1 MFARSSLCI
10 SLEPFSRL
18 KHAIQASNYPTVAC
32 YNRCIVQ
39 TTDVLYPFALSETGE
54 EHIDEAIKGRLYKC
68 LGCSALMVPR
78 KGAIRRWHFAHKP
91 PFTQCADPDKALH
104 RTAVAMIFWGFTNAL
119 QKQTEYHL
127 GCPCEQC
134 DRTVSCNV
142 AVPSAKVERERS
154 IVAGTRSDLVISQPG
169 KGPVVIEVVVTHDLE
184 PEAHESYTESGIH
197 VFKVHPSGDTLSDL
211 ESSVITDDTLNVP
224 TVLCASCKDAAER
237 QRKQQEEALKRAERE
252 KAERVKVARQRQ
264 KEQDNRWDKSK
275 QRTQTTDFLEGL
287 NPAQR
292 EAAETIE
299 GPMLI
304 VAGPGSG
311 KTRVITRRIAYMVRV
326 CGISPYRI
334 AAVTFTN
341 KAARE
346 MRYRLERL
354 LGSRAEGLTCS
365 TFHSLCVSIL
375 RRDGHHAGLDRSF
388 VIYDDDD
395 TMALLKRAMEEGQI
409 DPKRYPLRAVSNIIS
424 GAKSNLIDPAGFA
437 GAVSSYYDE
446 IVLRVYERYESLLRQ
461 SRALDFDDLLAHTVR
476 LLQQVPE
483 VLEKYQSRYLHL
495 LIDEF
500 QDTNVAQY
508 ALAKL
513 LAGRYRNICVVGDPD
528 QSIYSWRN
536 ADIRNILSFQRDY
549 PETKLVTLSENYRS
563 TKSIVEA
570 AKRVI
575 ASNQSRLEN
584 DLFTGKG
591 QGSPLVVREGHDE
604 DEEARLVVQ
613 EVERLVKEEGRS
625 LGDCAV
631 MYRINAQSRA
641 MEEACL
647 RYGMTYRLIGGVR
660 FYQRREVKD
669 VVAYLRVVQ
678 NPYDEVSLNR
688 IVNVPSRGIGSR
700 TMEEVTRWAQEMGLP
715 LYAALQAIAAGEA
728 GEVKPRIAPRAVAA
742 IERFVSIIGYLVEQA
757 EKAGAAQLID
767 LLLER
772 IGYRSYLME
781 DERGEEQWENVLEL
795 KGQAVEVE
803 ELLAGEEDSSL
814 AAFLERISLVSDVD
828 SLDESNDALTLITLH
843 QAKGLEFPVVFIIGL
858 EERLLPHSRSMDD
871 PDQMEEER
879 RLFYVGITRAEERL
893 YLFRAFRRRLMGM
906 SMAGTPSRFLA
917 DIPRELI
924 EQPAAVAKP
933 WQWTRRRSQTEATT
947 EAGPPLRTGDK
958 VRHKAFG
965 DGIVVN
971 CIASGNDHEATVA
984 FKGSAG
990 VKRLLLSVAPLEKV
1004 PAK

>member
-1 MFARSSLCI
+1 MH
-10 SLEPFSRL
+10 SLEPFFCF
-18 KHAIQASNYPTVAC
+18 KYDKQATNYHPAAC
-32 YNRCIVQ
+32 YNRFIVQ
-39 TTDVLYPFALSETGE
+39 TTRILE
-54 EHIDEAIKGRLYKC
+54 E
-68 LGCSALMVPR
+68 
-78 KGAIRRWHFAHKP
+78 
-91 PFTQCADPDKALH
+91 
-104 RTAVAMIFWGFTNAL
+104 
-119 QKQTEYHL
+119 
-127 GCPCEQC
+127 
-134 DRTVSCNV
+134 
-142 AVPSAKVERERS
+142 
-154 IVAGTRSDLVISQPG
+154 
-169 KGPVVIEVVVTHDLE
+169 
-184 PEAHESYTESGIH
+184 
-197 VFKVHPSGDTLSDL
+197 
-211 ESSVITDDTLNVP
+211 
-224 TVLCASCKDAAER
+224 
-237 QRKQQEEALKRAERE
+237 
-252 KAERVKVARQRQ
+252 
-264 KEQDNRWDKSK
+264 
-275 QRTQTTDFLEGL
+275 L

-311 KTRVITRRIAYMVRV
+311 KTRVITRRIAYLVRV

-346 MRYRLERL
+346 MWIRLFGRSDRDPVAPL
-354 LGSRAEGLTCS
+354 LGWNMRNEGLTIS
-365 TFHSLCVSIL
+365 TFHSLGVSIL
-375 RRDGHHAGLDRSF
+375 RRDGHHIGLDRSF

-424 GAKSNLIDPAGFA
+424 GAKSNLIDPAAFA
-437 GAVSSYYDE
+437 DAVSSYYE
-446 IVLRVYERYESLLRQ
+446 EVVLRVYERYESLLGQ

-476 LLQQVPE
+476 LLQQAPQA
-483 VLEKYQSRYLHL
+483 LDKYQSRYLHL
-495 LIDEF
+495 LVDEF

-513 LAGRYRNICVVGDPD
+513 LAGKYRNICVVGDPD

-591 QGSPLVVREGHDE
+591 QGSPLVVREGHNE
-604 DEEARLVVQ
+604 DEEARMVVQ
-613 EVERLVKEEGRS
+613 EVDRLVREEGLS

-700 TMEEVTRWAQEMGLP
+700 TMEEVTRWAQELGLP

-728 GEVKPRIAPRAVAA
+728 GDVKPRIAPRAVAA
-742 IERFVSIIGYLVEQA
+742 IERFVSITGYLVEQA

-871 PDQMEEER
+871 PAQMEEER

-924 EQPAAVAKP
+924 EQPASVAKP
-933 WQWTRRRSQTEATT
+933 WVWTGRRSQTGATAGAGSPLGAT
-947 EAGPPLRTGDK
+947 SEAGPPLRTGDK

-971 CIASGNDHEATVA
+971 CIASGDDYEATVA
-984 FKGSAG
+984 FKAAG
-990 VKRLLLSVAPLEKV
+990 VKRLLLSIAPLEKV
-1004 PAK
+1004 AAK

>member
-1 MFARSSLCI
+1 M
-10 SLEPFSRL
+10 
-18 KHAIQASNYPTVAC
+18 
-32 YNRCIVQ
+32 Q
-39 TTDVLYPFALSETGE
+39 TTDILYPLARSETGRPV
-54 EHIDEAIKGRLYKC
+54 HILKASKGRRYQC
-68 LGCSALMVPR
+68 FGCSAPMMAKQGVKR
-78 KGAIRRWHFAHKP
+78 QWHFAHKP
-91 PFTQCADPDKALH
+91 PFEQCDPNETLH
-104 RTAVAMIFWGFTNAL
+104 TMAMAQIMWGFEDAKEH
-119 QKQTEYHL
+119 QAEYLL
-127 GCPCEQC
+127 GCPCQEC
-134 DRTVSCNV
+134 GKEVSRNI
-142 AVPSAKVERERS
+142 AIPGASIDPEKSIVPS
-154 IVAGTRSDLVISQPG
+154 TRSDLVVNQPG
-169 KGPVVIEVVVTHDLE
+169 EDPVIIEIVVTHDLE
-184 PEAHESYTESGIH
+184 PEVHESYTESGIH
-197 VFKVHPSGDTLSDL
+197 VLKLHPSWDTLTDL
-211 ESSVITDDTLNVP
+211 ESKVITDDTLNVP
-224 TVLCASCKDAAER
+224 PVLCVPCKDAAER
-237 QRKQQEEALKRAERE
+237 QRKKRKKALKRAERE
-252 KAERVKVARQRQ
+252 QAERVKVARQRQ
-264 KEQDNRWDKSK
+264 EEQANRIKAMREQRDKFEIDA
-275 QRTQTTDFLEGL
+275 TDKHILEGL

-292 EAAETIE
+292 EAAEAIE
-299 GPMLI
+299 GPVLI

-311 KTRVITRRIAYMVRV
+311 KTRVITHRIAYLVRV

-375 RRDGHHAGLDRSF
+375 RRDGHHVGLDRSF

-437 GAVSSYYDE
+437 DAVSSYYDE

-461 SRALDFDDLLAHTVR
+461 SVALDFDDLLAHTVR

-483 VLEKYQSRYLHL
+483 ALEKYQSRYLHL

-513 LAGRYRNICVVGDPD
+513 LAGKYRNICVVGDPD

-570 AKRVI
+570 AKGVI
-575 ASNQSRLEN
+575 ASNQSRLDN

-591 QGSPLVVREGHDE
+591 QGSPLVVREGHNE
-604 DEEARLVVQ
+604 DEEARMVVQ
-613 EVERLVKEEGRS
+613 EVDRLVKEEGRS

-688 IVNVPSRGIGSR
+688 IINVPSRGIGSR
-700 TMEEVTRWAQEMGLP
+700 TMEEVNRWAQEMGLP
-715 LYAALQAIAAGEA
+715 LYAALQAIAAGEV
-728 GEVKPRIAPRAVAA
+728 GDVKPRVAPRAVAA

-906 SMAGTPSRFLA
+906 SMPGTPSRFLT

-924 EQPAAVAKP
+924 EQPASVAKP
-933 WQWTRRRSQTEATT
+933 WVWTRRRGRTGATS
-947 EAGPPLRTGDK
+947 EVGPPLRTGDK

-971 CIASGNDHEATVA
+971 CIASGDDHEATVA

>member
-1 MFARSSLCI
+1 M
-10 SLEPFSRL
+10 
-18 KHAIQASNYPTVAC
+18 
-32 YNRCIVQ
+32 Q
-39 TTDVLYPFALSETGE
+39 TTD
-54 EHIDEAIKGRLYKC
+54 I
-68 LGCSALMVPR
+68 
-78 KGAIRRWHFAHKP
+78 
-91 PFTQCADPDKALH
+91 
-104 RTAVAMIFWGFTNAL
+104 
-119 QKQTEYHL
+119 
-127 GCPCEQC
+127 
-134 DRTVSCNV
+134 
-142 AVPSAKVERERS
+142 
-154 IVAGTRSDLVISQPG
+154 
-169 KGPVVIEVVVTHDLE
+169 
-184 PEAHESYTESGIH
+184 
-197 VFKVHPSGDTLSDL
+197 
-211 ESSVITDDTLNVP
+211 
-224 TVLCASCKDAAER
+224 
-237 QRKQQEEALKRAERE
+237 
-252 KAERVKVARQRQ
+252 
-264 KEQDNRWDKSK
+264 
-275 QRTQTTDFLEGL
+275 LEGL
-287 NPAQR
+287 NPSQR
-292 EAAETIE
+292 EAAEAIE
-299 GPMLI
+299 GPVLI

-311 KTRVITRRIAYMVRV
+311 KTRVITHRIAYLVRV

-346 MRYRLERL
+346 MRLRLERL

-375 RRDGHHAGLDRSF
+375 RRDGHHVGLDRSF

-437 GAVSSYYDE
+437 DAVSSYYDE

-476 LLQQVPE
+476 LLQQAPE
-483 VLEKYQSRYLHL
+483 ALEKYQSRYLHL
-495 LIDEF
+495 LVDEF

-513 LAGRYRNICVVGDPD
+513 LAGKYRNICVVGDPD

-575 ASNQSRLEN
+575 ASNRSRLEN

-591 QGSPLVVREGHDE
+591 QGSPLVVREGHNE
-604 DEEARLVVQ
+604 DEEARMVVQ
-613 EVERLVKEEGRS
+613 EVDRLVKEEGLS

-688 IVNVPSRGIGSR
+688 IINVPSRGIGSR
-700 TMEEVTRWAQEMGLP
+700 TMEEVTRWSQELGLP

-742 IERFVSIIGYLVEQA
+742 IERFVSITGYLVEQA

-772 IGYRSYLME
+772 IGYRSYLLE

-828 SLDESNDALTLITLH
+828 SLDESKDALTLITLH

-871 PDQMEEER
+871 PAQMEEER

-933 WQWTRRRSQTEATT
+933 WQWTRRRGRTEATAGAVPPLGATT

-971 CIASGNDHEATVA
+971 CIASGDDYEATVA
-984 FKGSAG
+984 FKAAG
-990 VKRLLLSVAPLEKV
+990 VKRLLLSIAPLEKV
-1004 PAK
+1004 AAK

>member
-1 MFARSSLCI
+1 
-10 SLEPFSRL
+10 
-18 KHAIQASNYPTVAC
+18 
-32 YNRCIVQ
+32 
-39 TTDVLYPFALSETGE
+39 
-54 EHIDEAIKGRLYKC
+54 
-68 LGCSALMVPR
+68 
-78 KGAIRRWHFAHKP
+78 
-91 PFTQCADPDKALH
+91 
-104 RTAVAMIFWGFTNAL
+104 MIFWGFTNAL
-119 QKQTEYHL
+119 EKQTEYHL
-127 GCPCEQC
+127 GGPCEQC

-197 VFKVHPSGDTLSDL
+197 VFKVHPSGDTLAAL

-224 TVLCASCKDAAER
+224 PVLCAPCRDAAER
-237 QRKQQEEALKRAERE
+237 QRKKREEALNHAERE
-252 KAERVKVARQRQ
+252 QAERVKATRKRQE
-264 KEQDNRWDKSK
+264 EQVNRIKALQEQSK
-275 QRTQTTDFLEGL
+275 QRTQTTDILEGL
-287 NPAQR
+287 NPSQR

-299 GPMLI
+299 GPVLI

-311 KTRVITRRIAYMVRV
+311 KTRVITHRIAYLVRV
-326 CGISPYRI
+326 CGISPYSI

-346 MRYRLERL
+346 MRLRLERL

-365 TFHSLCVSIL
+365 TFHSLGVSIL
-375 RRDGHHAGLDRSF
+375 RRDGHHIGLDRSF

-424 GAKSNLIDPAGFA
+424 GAKSNLIDPAAFA
-437 GAVSSYYDE
+437 DAVSSYYDE

-461 SRALDFDDLLAHTVR
+461 SRALDFDDLLSKTAK
-476 LLQQVPE
+476 LLQDAPE
-483 VLEKYQSRYLHL
+483 ALEKYQSRYLHL
-495 LIDEF
+495 LVDEF
-500 QDTNVAQY
+500 QDTNTAQY

-513 LAGRYRNICVVGDPD
+513 LAGKYRNICVVGDPD

-549 PETKLVTLSENYRS
+549 PETKLVTLAENYRS
-563 TKSIVEA
+563 TKNIVEA

-575 ASNQSRLEN
+575 ESNQSRLEN

-591 QGSPLVVREGHDE
+591 QGSPLVVREGHNE
-604 DEEARLVVQ
+604 DEEARMVVQ
-613 EVERLVKEEGRS
+613 EVDRLVREEGLS

-688 IVNVPSRGIGSR
+688 IINVPSRGIGSR
-700 TMEEVTRWAQEMGLP
+700 TMEEVTRWAQELGLP

-728 GEVKPRIAPRAVAA
+728 GDVKPRIAPRAVAA

-772 IGYRSYLME
+772 IGYRSYLLE

-814 AAFLERISLVSDVD
+814 AAFLERIALVSDVD
-828 SLDESNDALTLITLH
+828 SLDESKDALTLITLH

-871 PDQMEEER
+871 PAQMEEER

-906 SMAGTPSRFLA
+906 SMAGTPSRFLS

-924 EQPAAVAKP
+924 EQPASFAKP
-933 WQWTRRRSQTEATT
+933 WQWTGRRSQTGATAGAGPPLGAT
-947 EAGPPLRTGDK
+947 SEAGPPLRTGDK

-971 CIASGNDHEATVA
+971 CIASGDDYEATVA
-984 FKGSAG
+984 FKAAG
-990 VKRLLLSVAPLEKV
+990 VKRLLLSIAPLEKA

>member
-1 MFARSSLCI
+1 MFVRSFLCI
-10 SLEPFSRL
+10 SLGPFSRL
-18 KHAIQASNYPTVAC
+18 KYDNQTSNYHPAAC

-39 TTDVLYPFALSETGE
+39 TS
-54 EHIDEAIKGRLYKC
+54 HI
-68 LGCSALMVPR
+68 
-78 KGAIRRWHFAHKP
+78 
-91 PFTQCADPDKALH
+91 
-104 RTAVAMIFWGFTNAL
+104 
-119 QKQTEYHL
+119 
-127 GCPCEQC
+127 
-134 DRTVSCNV
+134 
-142 AVPSAKVERERS
+142 
-154 IVAGTRSDLVISQPG
+154 
-169 KGPVVIEVVVTHDLE
+169 
-184 PEAHESYTESGIH
+184 
-197 VFKVHPSGDTLSDL
+197 
-211 ESSVITDDTLNVP
+211 
-224 TVLCASCKDAAER
+224 
-237 QRKQQEEALKRAERE
+237 
-252 KAERVKVARQRQ
+252 
-264 KEQDNRWDKSK
+264 
-275 QRTQTTDFLEGL
+275 LEGL

-292 EAAETIE
+292 EATEAIE

-311 KTRVITRRIAYMVRV
+311 KTRVITHRIAYLVRV
-326 CGISPYRI
+326 LGISPYRI

-346 MRYRLERL
+346 MRQRLERL

-365 TFHSLCVSIL
+365 TFHSLGVSIL
-375 RRDGHHAGLDRSF
+375 RRDGHHIGLDRSF

-395 TMALLKRAMEEGQI
+395 TMSLLKRAMEEGQI

-424 GAKSNLIDPAGFA
+424 GAKSKLIDPAAFA
-437 GAVSSYYDE
+437 GVVSNYYEE

-461 SRALDFDDLLAHTVR
+461 SRALDFDDLLSKTVK
-476 LLQQVPE
+476 LLQEAPQV
-483 VLEKYQSRYLHL
+483 LDKYQSRYLHL
-495 LIDEF
+495 LVDEF
-500 QDTNVAQY
+500 QDTNVVQY
-508 ALAKL
+508 VLARL
-513 LAGRYRNICVVGDPD
+513 LAGKYRNICVVGDPD

-536 ADIRNILSFQRDY
+536 ADIRNILSSFQRDY
-549 PETKLVTLSENYRS
+549 PEAKVVNLAENYRS
-563 TKSIVEA
+563 TKNIVEA
-570 AKRVI
+570 AKGVI
-575 ASNQSRLEN
+575 GSNQNRLEN
-584 DLFTGKG
+584 DLFTSKE
-591 QGSPLVVREGHDE
+591 QGRPLVVREGHNE
-604 DEEARLVVQ
+604 DEEARMVVQ
-613 EVERLVKEEGRS
+613 EVDRLVREEGLS
-625 LGDCAV
+625 LGGCAV

-700 TMEEVTRWAQEMGLP
+700 TMEEVTRWAQERDLP
-715 LYAALQAIAAGEA
+715 LYAALQAIAAGEV
-728 GEVKPRIAPRAVAA
+728 GDVKPRIAPRAVAA
-742 IERFVSIIGYLVEQA
+742 IERFVSLMGYLIEQA
-757 EKAGAAQLID
+757 EKVGTAGLID

-772 IGYRSYLME
+772 IGYRSYLLE

-795 KGQAVEVE
+795 KGQAAEVE

-814 AAFLERISLVSDVD
+814 AVFLERISLVSDVD
-828 SLDESNDALTLITLH
+828 SLDESRDALTLITLH

-871 PDQMEEER
+871 PAQMEEER

-924 EQPAAVAKP
+924 EQPVAVAPP
-933 WQWTRRRSQTEATT
+933 WKWTRRRSQSEAKE

-984 FKGSAG
+984 FKAAG
-990 VKRLLLSVAPLEKV
+990 VKRLLLSIAPLEKV
-1004 PAK
+1004 AAK

>member
-1 MFARSSLCI
+1 MRPPTPPCSVRSF
-10 SLEPFSRL
+10 PFEYDNQATNYSSRI
-18 KHAIQASNYPTVAC
+18 AIIG
-32 YNRCIVQ
+32 CIVQ
-39 TTDVLYPFALSETGE
+39 TTD
-54 EHIDEAIKGRLYKC
+54 I
-68 LGCSALMVPR
+68 
-78 KGAIRRWHFAHKP
+78 
-91 PFTQCADPDKALH
+91 
-104 RTAVAMIFWGFTNAL
+104 
-119 QKQTEYHL
+119 
-127 GCPCEQC
+127 
-134 DRTVSCNV
+134 
-142 AVPSAKVERERS
+142 
-154 IVAGTRSDLVISQPG
+154 
-169 KGPVVIEVVVTHDLE
+169 
-184 PEAHESYTESGIH
+184 
-197 VFKVHPSGDTLSDL
+197 
-211 ESSVITDDTLNVP
+211 
-224 TVLCASCKDAAER
+224 
-237 QRKQQEEALKRAERE
+237 
-252 KAERVKVARQRQ
+252 
-264 KEQDNRWDKSK
+264 
-275 QRTQTTDFLEGL
+275 LEGL

-311 KTRVITRRIAYMVRV
+311 KTRVITHRIAYLVRV
-326 CGISPYRI
+326 CGISPHRI

-375 RRDGHHAGLDRSF
+375 RRDGHHIGLDRSF

-395 TMALLKRAMEEGQI
+395 TMALLKRAMEEGEI
-409 DPKRYPLRAVSNIIS
+409 DPKRYPLRAVSNFIS

-437 GAVSSYYDE
+437 DAVSSYYEE
-446 IVLRVYERYESLLRQ
+446 IVLRVYERYEALLCQ
-461 SRALDFDDLLAHTVR
+461 SRALDFDDLLSKAVK
-476 LLQQVPE
+476 LLRDAPE
-483 VLEKYQSRYLHL
+483 ALEKYQSRYLHL

-500 QDTNVAQY
+500 QDTNTAQY

-513 LAGRYRNICVVGDPD
+513 LAGKYRNICVVGDPD

-549 PETKLVTLSENYRS
+549 PEAKVVTLAENYRS
-563 TKSIVEA
+563 TKNIVEA
-570 AKRVI
+570 AKGVI
-575 ASNQSRLEN
+575 ASNRNRLQN

-591 QGSPLVVREGHDE
+591 QGRPLVAREGHNE
-604 DEEARLVVQ
+604 DEEARMVVQ
-613 EVERLVKEEGRS
+613 EVDRLVREEGMS

-669 VVAYLRVVQ
+669 VVAYLRVVL

-688 IVNVPSRGIGSR
+688 IINVPSRGIGSK
-700 TMEEVTRWAQEMGLP
+700 TMEEVTRWAQERELP
-715 LYAALQAIAAGEA
+715 LYAALQAIAAGEVGDA
-728 GEVKPRIAPRAVAA
+728 KPGIAPRAVAA
-742 IERFVSIIGYLVEQA
+742 IERFVGLMGYLIEQA
-757 EKAGAAQLID
+757 EKAGAVGLID

-772 IGYRSYLME
+772 IGYRGYLME

-795 KGQAVEVE
+795 KGQAAEVE

-828 SLDESNDALTLITLH
+828 SLDESKDALTLITLH

-924 EQPAAVAKP
+924 EQPASVAKP
-933 WQWTRRRSQTEATT
+933 WQWPGRRSRTEATE
-947 EAGPPLRTGDK
+947 EAGGPPLRTGDK

-984 FKGSAG
+984 FKGKAG
-990 VKRLLLSVAPLEKV
+990 VKRLLLSIAPLEKV
-1004 PAK
+1004 SGK

>member
-1 MFARSSLCI
+1 MGTGLVAYETCFN
-10 SLEPFSRL
+10 
-18 KHAIQASNYPTVAC
+18 HAIQASNYRPAAC

-39 TTDVLYPFALSETGE
+39 KIDV
-54 EHIDEAIKGRLYKC
+54 
-68 LGCSALMVPR
+68 
-78 KGAIRRWHFAHKP
+78 
-91 PFTQCADPDKALH
+91 
-104 RTAVAMIFWGFTNAL
+104 
-119 QKQTEYHL
+119 
-127 GCPCEQC
+127 
-134 DRTVSCNV
+134 
-142 AVPSAKVERERS
+142 
-154 IVAGTRSDLVISQPG
+154 
-169 KGPVVIEVVVTHDLE
+169 
-184 PEAHESYTESGIH
+184 
-197 VFKVHPSGDTLSDL
+197 
-211 ESSVITDDTLNVP
+211 
-224 TVLCASCKDAAER
+224 
-237 QRKQQEEALKRAERE
+237 
-252 KAERVKVARQRQ
+252 
-264 KEQDNRWDKSK
+264 
-275 QRTQTTDFLEGL
+275 LEGL

-292 EAAETIE
+292 EAVKTIE

-311 KTRVITRRIAYMVRV
+311 KTRVITHRIAYLVRD
-326 CGISPYRI
+326 CDISPYRI

-346 MRYRLERL
+346 MRVRLFGRSDKDPAAPL
-354 LGSRAEGLTCS
+354 LSWGMRNEGLTIS

-375 RRDGHHAGLDRSF
+375 RRDGHHIGLDRSF

-395 TMALLKRAMEEGQI
+395 TMALLKRAMEEGEI
-409 DPKRYPLRAVSNIIS
+409 DPKRYPLRAVSNFIS

-437 GAVSSYYDE
+437 DAVSSYYEE
-446 IVLRVYERYESLLRQ
+446 IVLRVYERYESLLWQ
-461 SRALDFDDLLAHTVR
+461 SRALDFDDLLSKTVK
-476 LLQQVPE
+476 LLQDVPE
-483 VLEKYQSRYLHL
+483 ALEKYQSRYVHL

-500 QDTNVAQY
+500 QDTNTAQY

-513 LAGRYRNICVVGDPD
+513 LAGEYRNICVVGDPD

-549 PETKLVTLSENYRS
+549 PEARVVNLAENYRS
-563 TKSIVEA
+563 TKNIVEA
-570 AKRVI
+570 AKGVI
-575 ASNQSRLEN
+575 ASNRNRLQN

-591 QGSPLVVREGHDE
+591 QGRPLVVREGHNE
-604 DEEARLVVQ
+604 DEEARMVVQ
-613 EVERLVKEEGRS
+613 EVDRLVREEGLS

-669 VVAYLRVVQ
+669 VVAYLRVVL

-688 IVNVPSRGIGSR
+688 IINVPSRGIGSR
-700 TMEEVTRWAQEMGLP
+700 TMEEVNRWAQERELP
-715 LYAALQAIAAGEA
+715 LYAALQAIAAGEV
-728 GEVKPRIAPRAVAA
+728 GEVKPGIAPRAVAA
-742 IERFVSIIGYLVEQA
+742 IERFVSLMGYLIEQA
-757 EKAGAAQLID
+757 EKVGAAELID

-772 IGYRSYLME
+772 IGYRRYLQE

-795 KGQAVEVE
+795 KGQAAEVE

-828 SLDESNDALTLITLH
+828 SLDESKDALTLITLH

-871 PDQMEEER
+871 PEQMEEER

-893 YLFRAFRRRLMGM
+893 YLFRAFRRRLMGL

-924 EQPAAVAKP
+924 EQPVAVSRP
-933 WQWTRRRSQTEATT
+933 WEWPRRRSRTEAPA
-947 EAGPPLRTGDK
+947 EKGGPPLRTGDK

-984 FKGSAG
+984 FKGKAG
-990 VKRLLLSVAPLEKV
+990 VKRLLLSIAPLEKV
-1004 PAK
+1004 SGK

>member
-1 MFARSSLCI
+1 MFVRSFLCI

-18 KHAIQASNYPTVAC
+18 KHANQASNYHPAAC
-32 YNRCIVQ
+32 YNRFIVQ
-39 TTDVLYPFALSETGE
+39 T
-54 EHIDEAIKGRLYKC
+54 
-68 LGCSALMVPR
+68 
-78 KGAIRRWHFAHKP
+78 
-91 PFTQCADPDKALH
+91 
-104 RTAVAMIFWGFTNAL
+104 
-119 QKQTEYHL
+119 
-127 GCPCEQC
+127 
-134 DRTVSCNV
+134 
-142 AVPSAKVERERS
+142 
-154 IVAGTRSDLVISQPG
+154 SQ
-169 KGPVVIEVVVTHDLE
+169 I
-184 PEAHESYTESGIH
+184 
-197 VFKVHPSGDTLSDL
+197 
-211 ESSVITDDTLNVP
+211 
-224 TVLCASCKDAAER
+224 
-237 QRKQQEEALKRAERE
+237 
-252 KAERVKVARQRQ
+252 
-264 KEQDNRWDKSK
+264 
-275 QRTQTTDFLEGL
+275 LEGL

-292 EAAETIE
+292 EATEAIE

-311 KTRVITRRIAYMVRV
+311 KTRVITHRIAYLVRV
-326 CGISPYRI
+326 LGISPYRI

-346 MRYRLERL
+346 MRLRLERL

-365 TFHSLCVSIL
+365 TFHSLGVSIL
-375 RRDGHHAGLDRSF
+375 RRDGHHIGVDRSF

-395 TMALLKRAMEEGQI
+395 TMTLLKRAMEEGQI

-424 GAKSNLIDPAGFA
+424 GAKSKLIDPEAFA
-437 GAVSSYYDE
+437 GVVSNYYEE

-461 SRALDFDDLLAHTVR
+461 SRALDFDDLLSKTVK
-476 LLQQVPE
+476 LLQEAPQA
-483 VLEKYQSRYLHL
+483 LDKYQSRYLHL
-495 LIDEF
+495 LVDEF
-500 QDTNVAQY
+500 QDTNVVQY
-508 ALAKL
+508 VLARL
-513 LAGRYRNICVVGDPD
+513 LAGKYRNICVVGDPD

-536 ADIRNILSFQRDY
+536 ADIRNILSSFQRDY
-549 PETKLVTLSENYRS
+549 PEAKVVNLAENYRS
-563 TKSIVEA
+563 TKNIVEA
-570 AKRVI
+570 AKGVI
-575 ASNQSRLEN
+575 GSNQNRLEN
-584 DLFTGKG
+584 DLFTSKE
-591 QGSPLVVREGHDE
+591 QGRPLVVREGHNE
-604 DEEARLVVQ
+604 DEEARMVVQ
-613 EVERLVKEEGRS
+613 EVDRLVREEGLS

-700 TMEEVTRWAQEMGLP
+700 TMEEVTRWAQNLELP
-715 LYAALQAIAAGEA
+715 LYAALQAIAAGEV
-728 GEVKPRIAPRAVAA
+728 GDVKPGIAPRAVAA
-742 IERFVSIIGYLVEQA
+742 IERFVSLIGYLIEQA
-757 EKAGAAQLID
+757 EKVGAAGLID

-772 IGYRSYLME
+772 IEFHKYLQE
-781 DERGEEQWENVLEL
+781 DERGEEQWENVREL
-795 KGQAVEVE
+795 RGQAAEVE
-803 ELLAGEEDSSL
+803 ELLAGEEDGSL

-828 SLDESNDALTLITLH
+828 SLDESKDALTLITLH

-871 PDQMEEER
+871 PAQMEEER

-924 EQPAAVAKP
+924 EQPVAVSPP
-933 WQWTRRRSQTEATT
+933 WEWPRRRSQSEATA

-984 FKGSAG
+984 FKAAG
-990 VKRLLLSVAPLEKV
+990 VKRLLLSIAPLEKV
-1004 PAK
+1004 AAK

>member
-1 MFARSSLCI
+1 M
-10 SLEPFSRL
+10 
-18 KHAIQASNYPTVAC
+18 VAKK
-32 YNRCIVQ
+32 
-39 TTDVLYPFALSETGE
+39 
-54 EHIDEAIKGRLYKC
+54 KGDKRQ
-68 LGCSALMVPR
+68 P
-78 KGAIRRWHFAHKP
+78 HFAHKP
-91 PFTQCADPDKALH
+91 PFKGCADPDKALH
-104 RTAVAMIFWGFTNAL
+104 DIAVAMIVRGFSNAL
-119 QKQTEYHL
+119 DQQTEYHL
-127 GCPCEQC
+127 GCPCEEC
-134 DRTVSCNV
+134 GRTVSCNV
-142 AVPSAKVERERS
+142 AVSGARVERERS
-154 IVAGTRSDLVISQPG
+154 IVTGTRSDLVISQPG
-169 KGPVVIEVVVTHDLE
+169 RSPVVIEVVVTHDLE
-184 PEAHESYTESGIH
+184 LEAHESYTESGIY
-197 VFKVHPSGDTLSDL
+197 VLKVHPTGDTLADL

-224 TVLCASCKDAAER
+224 PVLCAPCKDEAEH
-237 QRKQQEEALKRAERE
+237 QRKQREEALKRAERE
-252 KAERVKVARQRQ
+252 QTERAKEARQGQ
-264 KEQDNRWDKSK
+264 EEQANRTKAIQEQRDKFKLDNTG
-275 QRTQTTDFLEGL
+275 QHILEGL
-287 NPAQR
+287 NPTQR

-299 GPMLI
+299 GPVLI

-311 KTRVITRRIAYMVRV
+311 KTRVITHRIAYLVRV
-326 CGISPYRI
+326 CGVGPHRI

-346 MRYRLERL
+346 MRQRLERL

-365 TFHSLCVSIL
+365 TFHSLGVSIL
-375 RRDGHHAGLDRSF
+375 RRDGHHIGLDRSF

-395 TMALLKRAMEEGQI
+395 TMALLKRAMEEGDI

-424 GAKSNLIDPAGFA
+424 GAKSNLIDPAAFA
-437 GAVSSYYDE
+437 GVVSNYYDE

-461 SRALDFDDLLAHTVR
+461 YRALDFDDLLSKTAK
-476 LLQQVPE
+476 LLQDVPQ

-500 QDTNVAQY
+500 QDTNTAQY

-513 LAGRYRNICVVGDPD
+513 LAGKYRNICVVGDPD

-536 ADIRNILSFQRDY
+536 ADIRNIQSSFQRDY
-549 PETKLVTLSENYRS
+549 PEAKKVTLAENYRS
-563 TKSIVEA
+563 TKNIVEA
-570 AKRVI
+570 AKGVI

-584 DLFTGKG
+584 DLFTSKE
-591 QGSPLVVREGHDE
+591 QGRPLVVREGHNE
-604 DEEARLVVQ
+604 DEEARMVVQ
-613 EVERLVKEEGRS
+613 EVDRLVREEGLS

-669 VVAYLRVVQ
+669 VVAYLRVVL

-700 TMEEVTRWAQEMGLP
+700 TMEEVTRWAQDLGLP
-715 LYAALQAIAAGEA
+715 LYAAMQAIAAGEV

-742 IERFVSIIGYLVEQA
+742 IERFVSLTGYLVEQA
-757 EKAGAAQLID
+757 EKVGVAGLID

-772 IGYRSYLME
+772 IGYRSYLQE

-795 KGQAVEVE
+795 KGQAAEVD
-803 ELLAGEEDSSL
+803 ELLAGEEDGSL
-814 AAFLERISLVSDVD
+814 AFFLERISLVSDVD
-828 SLDESNDALTLITLH
+828 SLDESKDALTLITLH

-871 PDQMEEER
+871 PAQMEEER

-893 YLFRAFRRRLMGM
+893 YLFRAFRRRLMGL

-924 EQPAAVAKP
+924 EQPVAVSPP
-933 WQWTRRRSQTEATT
+933 WEWKRRRSRTSATE

-990 VKRLLLSVAPLEKV
+990 VKRLLLSIAPLEKV
-1004 PAK
+1004 AAK

>member
-1 MFARSSLCI
+1 M
-10 SLEPFSRL
+10 
-18 KHAIQASNYPTVAC
+18 
-32 YNRCIVQ
+32 
-39 TTDVLYPFALSETGE
+39 
-54 EHIDEAIKGRLYKC
+54 
-68 LGCSALMVPR
+68 MVKQGVKR
-78 KGAIRRWHFAHKP
+78 QWHFAHKP
-91 PFTQCADPDKALH
+91 PFEQCDPNETLH
-104 RTAVAMIFWGFTNAL
+104 TMAMAQIMWGFSDAL
-119 QKQTEYHL
+119 SEQAEYLL
-127 GCPCEQC
+127 GCPCQEC
-134 DRTVSCNV
+134 GKEVSRNI
-142 AVPSAKVERERS
+142 AIPGSSIDPEKSILPS
-154 IVAGTRSDLVISQPG
+154 TRSDLVVNQPG
-169 KGPVVIEVVVTHDLE
+169 EDPAIIEIVVTHDLE
-184 PEAHESYTESGIH
+184 PEVHESYTKSGIH
-197 VFKVHPSGDTLSDL
+197 VLKLHPSWDTLTDL

-224 TVLCASCKDAAER
+224 PVLCAPCRDATER
-237 QRKQQEEALKRAERE
+237 QRKKREEALKHAERE
-252 KAERVKVARQRQ
+252 QAERVKAARKRQ
-264 KEQDNRWDKSK
+264 EEQVNRIKASQEQWDKSK
-275 QRTQTTDFLEGL
+275 QRTQTSRILEGL
-287 NPAQR
+287 NPSQR

-299 GPMLI
+299 GPVLI

-311 KTRVITRRIAYMVRV
+311 KTRVITHRIAYLVRV

-346 MRYRLERL
+346 MRLRLERL

-365 TFHSLCVSIL
+365 TFHSLGVSIL
-375 RRDGHHAGLDRSF
+375 RRDGHHIGLDRSF

-424 GAKSNLIDPAGFA
+424 GAKSNLIDPAAFA
-437 GAVSSYYDE
+437 GVVSSYYDE
-446 IVLRVYERYESLLRQ
+446 IVLRVYERYESLLGQ
-461 SRALDFDDLLAHTVR
+461 SRALDFDDLLSKTVK
-476 LLQQVPE
+476 LLQDVPQA
-483 VLEKYQSRYLHL
+483 LDKYQSRYLHL

-513 LAGRYRNICVVGDPD
+513 LAGKYRNICVVGDPD

-563 TKSIVEA
+563 TKNIVEA

-591 QGSPLVVREGHDE
+591 QGSPLVVREGHNE
-604 DEEARLVVQ
+604 DEEARMVVQ
-613 EVERLVKEEGRS
+613 EVDRLVKEEGLS

-688 IVNVPSRGIGSR
+688 IINVPSRGIGSR

-728 GEVKPRIAPRAVAA
+728 GDVKPRIAPRAVAA

-828 SLDESNDALTLITLH
+828 SLDESKDALTLITLH

-871 PDQMEEER
+871 PAQMEEER

-906 SMAGTPSRFLA
+906 SMAGTPSRFLS

-924 EQPAAVAKP
+924 EQPASVAKP
-933 WQWTRRRSQTEATT
+933 WVWTRHRGRTEATAGAGSPLGAT
-947 EAGPPLRTGDK
+947 SEAGSPLGATSEAGPPLRTGDK

-971 CIASGNDHEATVA
+971 CIASGDDHEATVA
-984 FKGSAG
+984 FKAAG

-1004 PAK
+1004 SAK

>member
-1 MFARSSLCI
+1 M
-10 SLEPFSRL
+10 
-18 KHAIQASNYPTVAC
+18 
-32 YNRCIVQ
+32 
-39 TTDVLYPFALSETGE
+39 
-54 EHIDEAIKGRLYKC
+54 
-68 LGCSALMVPR
+68 
-78 KGAIRRWHFAHKP
+78 
-91 PFTQCADPDKALH
+91 
-104 RTAVAMIFWGFTNAL
+104 
-119 QKQTEYHL
+119 
-127 GCPCEQC
+127 
-134 DRTVSCNV
+134 
-142 AVPSAKVERERS
+142 
-154 IVAGTRSDLVISQPG
+154 
-169 KGPVVIEVVVTHDLE
+169 
-184 PEAHESYTESGIH
+184 
-197 VFKVHPSGDTLSDL
+197 
-211 ESSVITDDTLNVP
+211 
-224 TVLCASCKDAAER
+224 
-237 QRKQQEEALKRAERE
+237 
-252 KAERVKVARQRQ
+252 
-264 KEQDNRWDKSK
+264 
-275 QRTQTTDFLEGL
+275 

-292 EAAETIE
+292 EAAEAIE
-299 GPMLI
+299 GPVLI

-311 KTRVITRRIAYMVRV
+311 KTRVITHRIAYLVRV
-326 CGISPYRI
+326 CGVGPHRI

-346 MRYRLERL
+346 MRQRLERL

-375 RRDGHHAGLDRSF
+375 RRDGHHIGLDRSF

-395 TMALLKRAMEEGQI
+395 TMALLKRAMEEGDI

-424 GAKSNLIDPAGFA
+424 GAKSNLIDPGAFA
-437 GAVSSYYDE
+437 DAVSSYYDE
-446 IVLRVYERYESLLRQ
+446 IVLRVYERYESLLWQ
-461 SRALDFDDLLAHTVR
+461 SRALDFDDLLAQTAR
-476 LLQQVPE
+476 LLKEAPQ

-508 ALAKL
+508 VLAKL
-513 LAGRYRNICVVGDPD
+513 LAGKYRNICVVGDPD

-536 ADIRNILSFQRDY
+536 ADIRNIRSFLKDY
-549 PETKLVTLSENYRS
+549 PEAKVVNLAENYRS
-563 TKSIVEA
+563 TKNIVAA

-575 ASNQSRLEN
+575 APNQNRLEN
-584 DLFTGKG
+584 DLFTSKE
-591 QGSPLVVREGHDE
+591 QGRPLVVREGHNE
-604 DEEARLVVQ
+604 DEEARMVVQ
-613 EVERLVKEEGRS
+613 EVDRLVREEGLS

-669 VVAYLRVVQ
+669 VVAYLRVVL

-700 TMEEVTRWAQEMGLP
+700 TMEEVTRWAQELGLP
-715 LYAALQAIAAGEA
+715 LYAALQAIAAGEV
-728 GEVKPRIAPRAVAA
+728 GDVKPRIAPRAVAA
-742 IERFVSIIGYLVEQA
+742 IERFVSLIGYLTEQA
-757 EKAGAAQLID
+757 EKVGAAGLID

-795 KGQAVEVE
+795 KGQAAEVE

-814 AAFLERISLVSDVD
+814 AVFLERISLVSDVD
-828 SLDESNDALTLITLH
+828 SLDESKDALTLITLH

-871 PDQMEEER
+871 RAQMEEER

-893 YLFRAFRRRLMGM
+893 YLFRAFRRRLMGL

-924 EQPAAVAKP
+924 EQPVAVSPP
-933 WQWTRRRSQTEATT
+933 WEWKRRRSRTEATA

-958 VRHKAFG
+958 VHHKAFG

-984 FKGSAG
+984 FKGKAG
-990 VKRLLLSVAPLEKV
+990 VKRLMLSIAPLEKV
-1004 PAK
+1004 AAK